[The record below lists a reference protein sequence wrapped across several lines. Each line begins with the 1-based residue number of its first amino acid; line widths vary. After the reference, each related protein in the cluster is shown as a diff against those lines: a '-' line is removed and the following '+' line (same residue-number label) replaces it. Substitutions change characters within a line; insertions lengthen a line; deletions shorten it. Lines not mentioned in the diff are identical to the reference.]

1 MNNSYKIVLI
11 ALIDLLKEQ
20 AIAGA
25 GQVEGLNA
33 YQALMEAKA
42 QAEALDVPLADIG
55 LDAVDLDTLIN
66 PPRQAA

>member
-20 AIAGA
+20 AKSGA

-33 YQALMEAKA
+33 YQALLEAKA
-42 QAEALDVPLADIG
+42 QADALGVPLSDIG
-55 LDAVDLDTLIN
+55 LEGVNLDALIN
-66 PPRQAA
+66 PPRRAA

>member
-1 MNNSYKIVLI
+1 VLI

-33 YQALMEAKA
+33 YQALLEAKA

-55 LDAVDLDTLIN
+55 LDGVDLDTLIN

>member
-20 AIAGA
+20 AKVGA

-33 YQALMEAKA
+33 YQALLEAKA
-42 QAEALDVPLADIG
+42 QADALDVPLSDIG
-55 LDAVDLDTLIN
+55 LEGVDLDALIN
-66 PPRQAA
+66 PPRRAA

>member
-20 AIAGA
+20 AKAGA

-33 YQALMEAKA
+33 YQALLEAKA
-42 QAEALDVPLADIG
+42 QADALGVPLSDIG
-55 LDAVDLDTLIN
+55 LEGVNLDALIN
-66 PPRQAA
+66 PPRRAA